1 LGCPEEDEE
10 VKSDDGVDPN
20 HWICGSLLDIPD
32 DKNASDY
39 IEEKDNN
46 GSCWGLSDEAIA
58 EGCFAQ
64 YKAIQ
69 EFEALL
75 VPLFPQFHVTRL
87 PEAVFGSCVSPLTAN
102 APRHGDQ
109 HFEYH
114 IDGDPFLTPPSPWTD
129 VYGRY
134 PNHIKGKP
142 HFMSCII

>member
-58 EGCFAQ
+58 
-64 YKAIQ
+64 
-69 EFEALL
+69 
-75 VPLFPQFHVTRL
+75 
-87 PEAVFGSCVSPLTAN
+87 
-102 APRHGDQ
+102 
-109 HFEYH
+109 
-114 IDGDPFLTPPSPWTD
+114 
-129 VYGRY
+129 
-134 PNHIKGKP
+134 
-142 HFMSCII
+142 